1 MHRDFMSHHPPTF
14 SHAVDPLDAD
24 DWLKVI
30 GKKLD
35 ITQCNDRE
43 KVLYASGRLEGAAS
57 DWWDAFTAAHPNADT
72 ITWQEFQA
80 NFHAHHIPSGIMKL
94 KKKEFLSLTQG
105 SMSVSEYRDR
115 FTQLSRYAP
124 EEVDTDEKR
133 QERFLEGLIGPLNYQ
148 LQSHTFPNFQTLLN
162 KAIGLES
169 KKRNYLTTKENFKV
183 SLAGT
188 PVRTTLKVRSS
199 ALEIKAETIIKFN
212 ALDSKARE
220 IIRVRTNK
228 GVTLR
233 PTRGLVEIHRIVKVA
248 LVTRRLETTHLSN
261 PMAASSAVNWATMLT
276 TAQGATSRH
285 PKKTI
290 TREMTRTP
298 PLVDLLRT
306 RHHRTRAEEGSITSP
321 QNQYLRMPT

>member
-1 MHRDFMSHHPPTF
+1 MQFLQGLTATVQQIQQNQLNQQHQQQQQNAPPARDKHQDFMSHHPPTF

-80 NFHAHHIPSGIMKL
+80 NFRAHHIPSGIMKL
-94 KKKEFLSLTQG
+94 KKKEFISLTQG
-105 SMSVSEYRDR
+105 NMSVSEYRDR

-169 KKRNYLTTKENFKV
+169 KRKELSYHKRKFQ
-183 SLAGT
+183 GQ
-188 PVRTTLKVRSS
+188 SS
-199 ALEIKAETIIKFN
+199 RNT
-212 ALDSKARE
+212 
-220 IIRVRTNK
+220 
-228 GVTLR
+228 R
-233 PTRGLVEIHRIVKVA
+233 P
-248 LVTRRLETTHLSN
+248 N
-261 PMAASSAVNWATMLT
+261 N
-276 TAQGATSRH
+276 AQGSQFRSGNH
-285 PKKTI
+285 G
-290 TREMTRTP
+290 
-298 PLVDLLRT
+298 
-306 RHHRTRAEEGSITSP
+306 GSNYQVQRSGQQSQRNN
-321 QNQYLRMPT
+321 QNQN